1 MLKQLYISRINEARY
16 INSMKLVSANVD
28 EKQVFAIINKDWM
41 KINTDVNADNW
52 LTKECVIK
60 DLIGILSIVNE
71 NAINHVML
79 ENI

>member
-41 KINTDVNADNW
+41 KINTDVNADSW

-71 NAINHVML
+71 NAINLVML